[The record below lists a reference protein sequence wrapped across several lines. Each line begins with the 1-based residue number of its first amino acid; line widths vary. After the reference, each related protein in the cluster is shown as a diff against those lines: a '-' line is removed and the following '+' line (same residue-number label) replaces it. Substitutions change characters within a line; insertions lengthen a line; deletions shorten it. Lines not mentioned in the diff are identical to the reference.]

1 MYRRLLLIILLAPAL
16 LACATVSNTL
26 SPEQVAGFRLTAV
39 TVGFAP
45 DAQIWWP
52 DAEPAGSKVPPAHDS
67 DSAANT
73 TGGQAHLRSIIT
85 SKLKDAMRQHLAEGL
100 NGTRPVR
107 VDVTVKQV
115 HISPVIQRV
124 VLAGSHFM
132 IADATLVDA
141 KTGETLATR
150 PGLAGLMGA
159 GAGMLGVVIDQ
170 AFRDEPIDGVVKSY
184 AAMYGAWLLR
194 RT

>member
-1 MYRRLLLIILLAPAL
+1 LIILLAPAL

-26 SPEQVAGFRLTAV
+26 SPEQVAGFRLAAV
-39 TVGFAP
+39 K

-52 DAEPAGSKVPPAHDS
+52 DAEPAGSKVA
-67 DSAANT
+67 DSAADT
-73 TGGQAHLRSIIT
+73 TQGQAHLRSIIT

-107 VDVTVKQV
+107 VDVTVRQV

-141 KTGETLATR
+141 KTGETLAAR

-184 AAMYGAWLLR
+184 AAVYGTWLLR

>member
-1 MYRRLLLIILLAPAL
+1 MHCRLLLIILLAPAL

-26 SPEQVAGFRLTAV
+26 APEQVAGFRLAAV
-39 TVGFAP
+39 NVGFAP
-45 DAQIWWP
+45 DARIWWP
-52 DAEPAGSKVPPAHDS
+52 DAEPAGSKVA
-67 DSAANT
+67 DSAVNT
-73 TGGQAHLRSIIT
+73 TEEQAHLRSRIT
-85 SKLKDAMRQHLAEGL
+85 SKLKDAMRQQLAEGL
-100 NGTRPVR
+100 SGARPVR

-124 VLAGSHFM
+124 LLAGSHFM

-150 PGLAGLMGA
+150 PALLGMMGA
-159 GAGMLGVVIDQ
+159 GSGMLGVVIDQ

-184 AAMYGAWLLR
+184 AAVYGTWLLR